1 MSALLKHYETIKAG
15 VKTAEEEEQEA
26 KERIEADKN
35 YARQGAY
42 NIYLDKFPDD
52 PYKYTR
58 AEKAVLGAEFTQFG
72 TVTLGVDAE
81 QAFKDNRNIEGY
93 LYGGLAFLSGL
104 GAGLVAKPVA
114 KGVAHFS
121 NLIKKAVVDKKPPP
135 LPLAAKSEAFDLLNF
150 NISPSK
156 TDTTGVVGEADP
168 FISPQTKNIKG
179 DYSYP
184 EVVSSPSM
192 RFGLSEEKG
201 ELFTPEFGK
210 DMGFD
215 LTQNKSLRNPKAPII
230 GEMYSPSLAAIN
242 NMEADSL
249 KKVMVSPKEIDGKS
263 YLKPEQVEQ
272 YFKPLVA
279 KGLIKKAEYEYL
291 IQNRLL
297 KNPRIFKNID
307 VDNAKLSDAERLH
320 RDQVRGY
327 KSIDVEDEFRM
338 PKVLGPTGEIGLSG
352 LYSRNA
358 PKDLKSFYQFNSM
371 AFISDN
377 MSVVEPKI
385 SFGGLAVLRPD
396 DILIDAGVVPEFATD
411 SLLNKRLID
420 IRRFLKGEGE
430 FIQGD
435 YTDNFRQFENNVIDN
450 LVETGDRIGFKNKK
464 AFIKRD
470 ALKEL
475 VSEGY
480 LDMSMLRYK
489 KPTLS
494 NQGASRE
501 RFDADKLFE
510 EITIK
515 PNDVF
520 EGITQPQL
528 DPNLELVDLDDFTA
542 DSVSYI
548 ARASGKKLF
557 AQSDK
562 AMISKLLNKTDDK
575 FFADDFKID
584 DLTDAIRAIDAED
597 LDDEIISENIKK
609 LAEKNPPLKDF
620 ANLKNLIDT
629 STFKNNRF
637 LMPDGQVYELGQPRR
652 IDEDGI
658 GSLMQFPSSDRVV
671 ETQKN
676 YLRDILRIKFQ
687 AKKLG
692 IGPVYERGK
701 IRQNSVIDLEEMKK
715 VANELE
721 KGEGSFAIKFDDRA
735 GRSTYGQTQEILQ
748 DRIDFDGKPTDRSFF
763 VSINT
768 KNLDPSLDEASREHD
783 SIENTLGYFRATLRD
798 GANTSKRALNVF
810 QKDEFVKE
818 SPNLSMTQ
826 AEVNM
831 PRGQF
836 DAEGGDGNYSF
847 AYMQPD
853 DTGQLN
859 PSVAEQFRNYK
870 GGQAGALEN
879 ITDQLDEQVRKI
891 NKEFEEGKL
900 PKLSNPIGLTSPS
913 DEFKSTQKT
922 NLFKVKQNLKA
933 RDFENAKADI
943 ADDIFSDMDLY
954 YEDAYK
960 LWYIEKIGKKSLI
973 NYPDKKIKV
982 DDDIRRLFSNMDE
995 EDLLG
1000 DEVNLMYSRG
1010 FEVPDQITIDG
1021 QLVDS
1026 KVAFKAD
1033 LKKQL
1038 EDVNYSDIEYDLKGE
1053 EMSRRGGA
1061 VEPVQGKSTAIQ
1073 REAKQLID
1081 SPMWRGQ
1088 SIDDRYKAQD
1098 KIEYVTNL
1106 MFPDNFVYSLDD
1118 NFKTFFKPFEG
1129 DTRYGAENF
1138 QTLRTDNVS
1147 IELLRDEIIPALE
1160 QYQKTVGK
1168 AEKPKAE
1175 EYLLSKTMRQL
1186 SDPPEILNENFLLI
1200 EEIQSDIHN
1209 RKVRKLEQMG
1219 GKSLGGKDF
1228 PLMTDDDYTEN
1239 LIKSA
1244 IVFAKKKG
1252 VNKIV
1257 IPHHAKIREA
1267 RHGTTETR
1275 INPDGTEY
1283 QAEVGGMAEATVQGA
1298 YKDGVRKATN
1308 KLKKIFGEDIGIAKT
1323 DLLHK
1328 TMKKQTR
1335 SKKFDDVK
1343 DAYVIDITNLKFNPE
1358 EGDIFKYNEGGY
1370 VGNVDSQ
1377 MSELLN

>member
-1 MSALLKHYETIKAG
+1 MSALLKHYEKIKAG

-184 EVVSSPSM
+184 EVVTSPSM
-192 RFGLSEEKG
+192 RLGLSEEKG

-263 YLKPEQVEQ
+263 YLKPEQIEQ

-279 KGLIKKAEYEYL
+279 KGLVKKAEYEYL
-291 IQNRLL
+291 IKNRLL

-307 VDNAKLSDAERLH
+307 EDNAKLSEAERLH

-327 KSIDVEDEFRM
+327 ESIDVEDEFRM
-338 PKVLGPTGEIGLSG
+338 PKVLGPTGEIGISG
-352 LYSRNA
+352 LYARNA
-358 PKDLKSFYQFNSM
+358 PKDPKSFYQFNSM

-396 DILIDAGVVPEFATD
+396 DILIDAGVVPEFATNP
-411 SLLNKRLID
+411 SLNNKLLD
-420 IRRFLKGEGE
+420 IRTFLKT
-430 FIQGD
+430 QGD
-435 YTDNFRQFENNVIDN
+435 YTDNFRQFENNVVDN
-450 LVETGDRIGFKNKK
+450 LVETGDRVGFKNKK

-475 VSEGY
+475 VSEDY
-480 LDMSMLRYK
+480 LDMSMLRYR
-489 KPTLS
+489 KPS
-494 NQGASRE
+494 PQGDSRE
-501 RFDADKLFE
+501 MFDADKLFE
-510 EITIK
+510 EITVK
-515 PNDVF
+515 SDDVF
-520 EGITQPQL
+520 EGINQPQL

-562 AMISKLLNKTDDK
+562 AMVSKLLNKTDDK
-575 FFADDFKID
+575 FFKDDFKID
-584 DLTDAIRAIDAED
+584 DLTNAIRAIDAED
-597 LDDEIISENIKK
+597 LDDEIISANIDKI
-609 LAEKNPPLKDF
+609 AETLKPTEIFVNTRSNDY
-620 ANLKNLIDT
+620 
-629 STFKNNRF
+629 F
-637 LMPDGQVYELGQPRR
+637 LMPDGQVYAFGQARR
-652 IDEDGI
+652 IDENGI
-658 GSLMQFPSSDRVV
+658 GPLVTPANVGLVDNDIVKQY
-671 ETQKN
+671 KN

-692 IGPVYERGK
+692 MGQIYKREQ

-715 VANELE
+715 VANEL
-721 KGEGSFAIKFDDRA
+721 KQGEGSFAIKFDDRA

-748 DRIDFDGKPTDRSFF
+748 DRIDFDGKPTNRSFF

-783 SIENTLGYFRATLRD
+783 SIENTLGYFRASLRD

-831 PRGQF
+831 PSGPF

-847 AYMQPD
+847 MFMQPD
-853 DTGQLN
+853 ETGQLN
-859 PSVAEQFRNYK
+859 PRVAEQFRNYK

-900 PKLSNPIGLTSPS
+900 PLLSNPAGEISAYT
-913 DEFKSTQKT
+913 DFKPTQKM
-922 NLFKVKQNLKA
+922 NLFQLRQNLKA

-943 ADDIFSDMDLY
+943 ADDIFSDMDVY
-954 YEDAYK
+954 YKETYRF
-960 LWYIEKIGKKSLI
+960 WYLEKTGRAKDI
-973 NYPDKKIKV
+973 NYYKGDVSVSTPLNSPITGEPEELIEFKSIR
-982 DDDIRRLFSNMDE
+982 DDQ
-995 EDLLG
+995 
-1000 DEVNLMYSRG
+1000 
-1010 FEVPDQITIDG
+1010 FEVPDQITVDG

-1026 KVAFKAD
+1026 EAAFKAD

-1038 EDVNYSDIEYDLKGE
+1038 EDVNYRDIQYDLKRE
-1053 EMSRRGGA
+1053 ELSRRGGA
-1061 VEPVQGKSTAIQ
+1061 VQPEQGKSTAIQ
-1073 REAKQLID
+1073 REAKKLID
-1081 SPMWRGQ
+1081 SPMWRSQ
-1088 SIDDRYKAQD
+1088 TIDDEYKAQD

-1118 NFKTFFKPFEG
+1118 NFRTFFRPFEG
-1129 DTRYGAENF
+1129 DPKYGAENF
-1138 QTLRTDNVS
+1138 QPLQTDNVS

-1160 QYQKTVGK
+1160 QYQKTLGK
-1168 AEKPKAE
+1168 VEKPKAE
-1175 EYLLSKTMRQL
+1175 GYLLSKTMRQF
-1186 SDPPEILNENFLLI
+1186 SDPPELLNENFLLI

-1209 RKVRKLEQMG
+1209 RKVRKLEEKG

-1328 TMKKQTR
+1328 SMRKQTR

-1343 DAYVIDITNLKFNPE
+1343 EAYVIDITNLKFNPE

-1370 VGNVDSQ
+1370 VGNVDTQ

>member
-1 MSALLKHYETIKAG
+1 MSVLLREYEQAKKNIKP
-15 VKTAEEEEQEA
+15 VEVQEA
-26 KERIEADKN
+26 EAKARVLADKN
-35 YARQGAY
+35 YARQAAY
-42 NIYLDKFPDD
+42 NIYLEKFAND
-52 PYKYTR
+52 PNKYQN
-58 AEKAVLGAEFTQFG
+58 AEKAVLGAELTQFG

-81 QAFKDNRNIEGY
+81 QAFKDNRNVEGY

-121 NLIKKAVVDKKPPP
+121 KLLRSAVVDKKPPP
-135 LPLAAKSEAFDLLNF
+135 LPVSAKSDAFDLVNF

-168 FISPQTKNIKG
+168 FISPKTKNIKG

-184 EVVSSPSM
+184 EVVTSPSM
-192 RFGLSEEKG
+192 RLGLPEEKG

-210 DMGFD
+210 DMGYD
-215 LTQNKSLRNPKAPII
+215 LNENKSLRNPNAPII
-230 GEMYSPSLAAIN
+230 GELYSPSLAAVN

-249 KKVMVSPKEIDGKS
+249 KKVMVSPKEIDGKL
-263 YLKPEQVEQ
+263 YIKPEQIEQ

-307 VDNAKLSDAERLH
+307 EDNAKLSEAEKLNRE
-320 RDQVRGY
+320 QVRGY
-327 KSIDVEDEFRM
+327 KSIDVEDDFRM

-358 PKDLKSFYQFNSM
+358 PKDLNDFYEFNTM
-371 AFISDN
+371 KYITGNMDN
-377 MSVVEPKI
+377 VDPKV
-385 SFGGLAVLRPD
+385 SFGGLAVLRSD
-396 DILIDAGVVPEFATD
+396 DILIDVGVVPEFATD

-430 FIQGD
+430 FIQGN

-450 LVETGDRIGFKNKK
+450 LVETGNRIGFKGKK

-475 VSEGY
+475 IRDGFLDINKLKYREPTPEG
-480 LDMSMLRYK
+480 DTTK
-489 KPTLS
+489 
-494 NQGASRE
+494 A
-501 RFDADKLFE
+501 FDEQKLFE

-515 PNDVF
+515 PEDVF
-520 EGITQPQL
+520 EGINQPQL
-528 DPNLELVDLDDFTA
+528 DPNLELVDLSNFTT
-542 DSVSYI
+542 DSVTKI
-548 ARASGKKLF
+548 AKAAGEKLF

-562 AMISKLLNKTDDK
+562 AMVSKLLNKTDDK
-575 FFADDFKID
+575 FFKDDFKID
-584 DLTDAIRAIDAED
+584 DLTNAIRAIDAED
-597 LDDEIISENIKK
+597 LNDEIINTNINKI
-609 LAEKNPPLKDF
+609 AKDLSDDEF
-620 ANLKNLIDT
+620 LTGEL
-629 STFKNNRF
+629 NNRF

-652 IDEDGI
+652 IDENGI
-658 GSLMQFPSSDRVV
+658 GSLVPLDNDIVKQYKD
-671 ETQKN
+671 

-692 IGPVYERGK
+692 IGPIYKREQ
-701 IRQNSVIDLEEMKK
+701 IRENSVIDLEEMKK
-715 VANELE
+715 AASELE

-748 DRIDFDGKPTDRSFF
+748 DRINFDGKPSDRSFF

-783 SIENTLGYFRATLRD
+783 SIENTLGYFRASLRD
-798 GANTSKRALNVF
+798 GANTKRRALNVY
-810 QKDEFVKE
+810 QKNEYVKE

-831 PRGQF
+831 PSGPF

-853 DTGQLN
+853 DTGQIN
-859 PSVAEQFRNYK
+859 PSMAEKFRNYK

-879 ITDQLDEQVRKI
+879 ITNQVTEQVRKI
-891 NKEFEEGKL
+891 KKEVEEGKL
-900 PKLSNPIGLTSPS
+900 DLLKNYEGDAGGAYTVDKKI
-913 DEFKSTQKT
+913 
-922 NLFKVKQNLKA
+922 NLYELELNVKA

-943 ADDIFSDMDLY
+943 ADDIFSDMDVY
-954 YEDAYK
+954 YKDTYQ
-960 LWYIEKIGKKSLI
+960 LWYLEKMGKKSFI
-973 NYPDKKIKV
+973 NYNNKTIKI
-982 DDDIRRLFSNMDE
+982 DDATRRELGLLEGDDE
-995 EDLLG
+995 LDLSFG
-1000 DEVNLMYSRG
+1000 G
-1010 FEVPDQITIDG
+1010 AFEVPDQTLVDG
-1021 QLVDS
+1021 QLVNS
-1026 KVAFKAD
+1026 KEAFKAD

-1038 EDVNYSDIEYDLKGE
+1038 ENITYRDLNLDLNHERAYRITGRE
-1053 EMSRRGGA
+1053 GQF
-1061 VEPVQGKSTAIQ
+1061 QGKSTAIQ
-1073 REAKQLID
+1073 REAKKLMD
-1081 SPMWRGQ
+1081 SPMWRSQ
-1088 SIDDRYKAQD
+1088 PIDDRYQAQD
-1098 KIEYVTNL
+1098 RVDYLTAL
-1106 MFPDNFVYSLDD
+1106 MFPDNFVNSLDD
-1118 NFKTFFKPFEG
+1118 DFKTFFRPYEG
-1129 DTRYGAENF
+1129 DPRVGAENF
-1138 QTLRTDNVS
+1138 QTLDKANVS
-1147 IELLRDEIIPALE
+1147 IQLLEDEIIPALE
-1160 QYQKTVGK
+1160 QYQKTLGK
-1168 AEKPKAE
+1168 VEKPKAE

-1186 SDPPEILNENFLLI
+1186 SDSPDPLNEKFLLI

-1209 RKVRKLEQMG
+1209 RKVRKLTQAG
-1219 GKSLGGKDF
+1219 GESRGGKDF

-1275 INPDGTEY
+1275 IRPDGTEY
-1283 QAEVGGMAEATVQGA
+1283 QVEVGGMAEATVQGA

-1308 KLKKIFGEDIGIAKT
+1308 KLKKIFGEDIGISKT

-1328 TMKKQTR
+1328 SMKKQTR

-1343 DAYVIDITNLKFNPE
+1343 EAYVIDITNLKFNPE

>member
-1 MSALLKHYETIKAG
+1 MSVLLREYEQAKKNIKP
-15 VKTAEEEEQEA
+15 VEVQEA
-26 KERIEADKN
+26 EAKARVQADKN
-35 YARQGAY
+35 YARQAAY
-42 NIYLDKFPDD
+42 KLYLDKFPDD
-52 PYKYTR
+52 PNKYQN
-58 AEKAVLGAEFTQFG
+58 AEKSVIGAEFTQFG
-72 TVTLGVDAE
+72 TVTLGVDSE
-81 QAFKDNRNIEGY
+81 QAFKDNRKAEGY

-104 GAGLVAKPVA
+104 GAGFAARPVA
-114 KGVAHFS
+114 KGIAHFS
-121 NLIKKAVVDKKPPP
+121 KLLRSAVVDKKPPP
-135 LPLAAKSEAFDLLNF
+135 LPVEAKSEAFDLLNF

-168 FISPQTKNIKG
+168 FISPKTKNIKG

-184 EVVSSPSM
+184 EVVTSPSM
-192 RFGLSEEKG
+192 RLGLPEEKG

-210 DMGFD
+210 DMGYN
-215 LTQNKSLRNPKAPII
+215 LNENKSLRNPNAPII
-230 GEMYSPSLAAIN
+230 GELYSPSLAAVN
-242 NMEADSL
+242 NIEADSL
-249 KKVMVSPKEIDGKS
+249 KKVMVSPKEIDGKL
-263 YLKPEQVEQ
+263 YIKPEQIEQ

-297 KNPRIFKNID
+297 KNPKIFKNID
-307 VDNAKLSDAERLH
+307 EDNAKLSEAEKLH

-327 KSIDVEDEFRM
+327 KSINVEEEFRM
-338 PKVLGPTGEIGLSG
+338 PTVLGPTGDIGLSE

-358 PKDLKSFYQFNSM
+358 PKDLNDFYEFNTM
-371 AFISDN
+371 KYITGNMDN
-377 MSVVEPKI
+377 VDPKV
-385 SFGGLAVLRPD
+385 SFGGLAVLRSD
-396 DILIDAGVVPEFATD
+396 DILIDAGLVPIFAAD
-411 SLLNKRLID
+411 PLLNKKLID
-420 IRRFLKGEGE
+420 IRRFLKE
-430 FIQGD
+430 QGD
-435 YTDNFRQFENNVIDN
+435 YTDNFRQFENDVINN
-450 LVETGDRIGFKNKK
+450 LVETRPRVGFKYKK

-475 VSEGY
+475 VRDGFLDINKLEYREPTTEG
-480 LDMSMLRYK
+480 DIFINR
-489 KPTLS
+489 PTNS
-494 NQGASRE
+494 
-501 RFDADKLFE
+501 FDEQKLFE

-515 PNDVF
+515 PEDIF
-520 EGITQPQL
+520 EGINQPQL
-528 DPNLELVDLDDFTA
+528 DPNLELVDLSSFTNQSKA
-542 DSVSYI
+542 KI
-548 ARASGKKLF
+548 AKAAGEKLF

-597 LDDEIISENIKK
+597 LNDEIINTNINRI
-609 LAEKNPPLKDF
+609 AKDLSDDEF
-620 ANLKNLIDT
+620 LTGEL
-629 STFKNNRF
+629 NNRF

-652 IDEDGI
+652 IDENGI
-658 GSLMQFPSSDRVV
+658 GPLVPYNHTNYPLDNDIVKQYKD
-671 ETQKN
+671 

-692 IGPVYERGK
+692 IGPIYKREQ
-701 IRQNSVIDLEEMKK
+701 IRQNSVIDVEEMKK
-715 VANELE
+715 AASELE
-721 KGEGSFAIKFDDRA
+721 QGEGSFAIKFDDRA

-748 DRIDFDGKPTDRSFF
+748 DRIDFEGKPSNRSFF

-783 SIENTLGYFRATLRD
+783 SIENTLGYFRASLRD
-798 GANTSKRALNVF
+798 GANTSRRALNVF

-818 SPNLSMTQ
+818 SPDLSMTQ

-831 PRGQF
+831 PTGPF
-836 DAEGGDGNYSF
+836 DAENDGNYSF
-847 AYMQPD
+847 MGMRPD
-853 DTGQLN
+853 ETGQLN
-859 PSVAEQFRNYK
+859 PRMAEQFRNYK

-879 ITDQLDEQVRKI
+879 ITDQVDEQVRKI
-891 NKEFEEGKL
+891 NKEFEEGKFPL
-900 PKLSNPIGLTSPS
+900 LSNPAGEISAYT
-913 DEFKSTQKT
+913 DFKPTQKM
-922 NLFKVKQNLKA
+922 NLMQLRSNIKA

-943 ADDIFSDMDLY
+943 ADDIYSDMDLY
-954 YEDAYK
+954 YEDTYK
-960 LWYIEKIGKKSLI
+960 LWYLEKIGKRDLI

-982 DDDIRRLFSNMDE
+982 DDDIRRELGLFE
-995 EDLLG
+995 GDLLG
-1000 DEVNLMYSRG
+1000 DEINLMYSGG
-1010 FEVPDQITIDG
+1010 FTVPDQIRIDG
-1021 QLVDS
+1021 QLVNS
-1026 KVAFKAD
+1026 KEAFKAD

-1038 EDVNYSDIEYDLKGE
+1038 EDVNYRDIQYDLKRE
-1053 EMSRRGGA
+1053 ELSRRGGA
-1061 VEPVQGKSTAIQ
+1061 VQPEQGKSTAIQ

-1081 SPMWRGQ
+1081 SPMWRSQ
-1088 SIDDRYKAQD
+1088 TIDDKYQAQD
-1098 KIEYVTNL
+1098 RVDYLLNL
-1106 MFPDNFVYSLDD
+1106 MFPDNFVYSLDSD
-1118 NFKTFFKPFEG
+1118 FRTFFRPFEG
-1129 DTRYGAENF
+1129 DPKYGAENF
-1138 QTLRTDNVS
+1138 QTLSRDNVS
-1147 IELLRDEIIPALE
+1147 IELLRNEIIPALE

-1168 AEKPKAE
+1168 ATKPKAE

-1186 SDPPEILNENFLLI
+1186 SDPPDPLNERFLLI

-1209 RKVRKLEQMG
+1209 RKVRKLTEAG
-1219 GKSLGGKDF
+1219 GESRGGKDF

-1308 KLKKIFGEDIGIAKT
+1308 KLKKIFGESIGISKT

-1328 TMKKQTR
+1328 SMKKQTR

-1343 DAYVIDITNLKFNPE
+1343 EAYVIDITNLKFNPE
-1358 EGDIFKYNEGGY
+1358 EGDVFKYNEGGY

>member
-1 MSALLKHYETIKAG
+1 MSALLREYEQAKKNIKP
-15 VKTAEEEEQEA
+15 VEVQEA
-26 KERIEADKN
+26 EAKARVQADKN
-35 YARQGAY
+35 YARQAAY
-42 NIYLDKFPDD
+42 KLYLDKFPND
-52 PYKYTR
+52 PNKYQN
-58 AEKAVLGAEFTQFG
+58 AEKSVIGAEFTQFG
-72 TVTLGVDAE
+72 TVTLGVDSE
-81 QAFKDNRNIEGY
+81 QAFKDNRKAEGY

-121 NLIKKAVVDKKPPP
+121 DLLKKAVVDKKPPP

-168 FISPQTKNIKG
+168 FISPKTKNIKG

-184 EVVSSPSM
+184 EVVTSPSM
-192 RFGLSEEKG
+192 RLGLPEEKG

-210 DMGFD
+210 DMGYN
-215 LTQNKSLRNPKAPII
+215 LNENKSLRNPNAPII
-230 GEMYSPSLAAIN
+230 GELYSPSLAAVN
-242 NMEADSL
+242 NIEADSL
-249 KKVMVSPKEIDGKS
+249 KKVMVSPKEIDGKL
-263 YLKPEQVEQ
+263 YIKPEQIEQ

-320 RDQVRGY
+320 RDQVREY

-338 PKVLGPTGEIGLSG
+338 PKVLGPTGEIGVSG
-352 LYSRNA
+352 LYARNA
-358 PKDLKSFYQFNSM
+358 PKDPKSFYQFNSM

-396 DILIDAGVVPEFATD
+396 DILIDAGVVPEFATNP
-411 SLLNKRLID
+411 SLNNKLLD
-420 IRRFLKGEGE
+420 IRTFLKV
-430 FIQGD
+430 QGD
-435 YTDNFRQFENNVIDN
+435 YTDNFRQFENNVVDN
-450 LVETGDRIGFKNKK
+450 LVETGDRVGFKNKK

-475 VSEGY
+475 VSEDY
-480 LDMSMLRYK
+480 LDITMLRYR
-489 KPTLS
+489 KPS
-494 NQGASRE
+494 PQGDSRE

-510 EITIK
+510 EITVK
-515 PNDVF
+515 ADDVF
-520 EGITQPQL
+520 EGINQPQL

-575 FFADDFKID
+575 FFKDDFKID
-584 DLTDAIRAIDAED
+584 DLLDAIRAIDAED
-597 LDDEIISENIKK
+597 LDDEIISESIDKI
-609 LAEKNPPLKDF
+609 AEKLKPTELFSKLRSKDY
-620 ANLKNLIDT
+620 
-629 STFKNNRF
+629 F
-637 LMPDGQVYELGQPRR
+637 LMPDGQVYAFGQTRR

-658 GSLMQFPSSDRVV
+658 GPLLQFPSGDNIVK
-671 ETQKN
+671 TYKN

-692 IGPVYERGK
+692 IGPVYKREK

-721 KGEGSFAIKFDDRA
+721 QGEGSFAIKFDDRA

-748 DRIDFDGKPTDRSFF
+748 ERIDFEGKPTNRSFF

-831 PRGQF
+831 PS
-836 DAEGGDGNYSF
+836 AEGGDGNYSF
-847 AYMQPD
+847 MFMQPD
-853 DTGQLN
+853 ETGQLN
-859 PSVAEQFRNYK
+859 PRVAEQFRNYK

-900 PKLSNPIGLTSPS
+900 PLLSNPAGEISAYT
-913 DEFKSTQKT
+913 DFKPTQKM
-922 NLFKVKQNLKA
+922 NLFQLRQNLKA

-943 ADDIFSDMDLY
+943 ADDIFSDKDVY
-954 YEDAYK
+954 YKETYRF
-960 LWYIEKIGKKSLI
+960 WYLEKTGRAKDI
-973 NYPDKKIKV
+973 NYDKEDVSVSIPLYNNPITGEPEELIEFKSIR
-982 DDDIRRLFSNMDE
+982 DDQ
-995 EDLLG
+995 
-1000 DEVNLMYSRG
+1000 
-1010 FEVPDQITIDG
+1010 FEVPDQITVDG

-1026 KVAFKAD
+1026 EAAFKAD

-1038 EDVNYSDIEYDLKGE
+1038 EDVNYRDIEYDLKRE
-1053 EMSRRGGA
+1053 EISRRGGA
-1061 VEPVQGKSTAIQ
+1061 VEPEQGKSTAIQ
-1073 REAKQLID
+1073 REAKKLID
-1081 SPMWRGQ
+1081 SPMWRSQ
-1088 SIDDRYKAQD
+1088 SIDDTYKAQD
-1098 KIEYVTNL
+1098 KIDYVNNL

-1118 NFKTFFKPFEG
+1118 NFRTFFRPYEG
-1129 DTRYGAENF
+1129 DPKYGAENF
-1138 QTLRTDNVS
+1138 QTLSRDNVS

-1160 QYQKTVGK
+1160 QYQKNLGK
-1168 AEKPKAE
+1168 VEKPKAE
-1175 EYLLSKTMRQL
+1175 GYLLSKTMRQL
-1186 SDPPEILNENFLLI
+1186 SDPPDPLNEKFLLI

-1209 RKVRKLEQMG
+1209 RKVRKLTEAG
-1219 GKSLGGKDF
+1219 GKSRGGKDF

-1308 KLKKIFGEDIGIAKT
+1308 KLKKIFGEDIGISKT

-1328 TMKKQTR
+1328 SMKKQTR

-1343 DAYVIDITNLKFNPE
+1343 EAYVIDITNLKFNPE

>member
-1 MSALLKHYETIKAG
+1 MSALLREYEQAKKN
-15 VKTAEEEEQEA
+15 VKPVEVQEA
-26 KERIEADKN
+26 EAKARVLADKN
-35 YARQGAY
+35 YARQAAY
-42 NIYLDKFPDD
+42 NIYLEKFPND
-52 PYKYTR
+52 PNKYQN
-58 AEKAVLGAEFTQFG
+58 AEKAVLGAEITQFG

-81 QAFKDNRNIEGY
+81 QAFEDNRNVEGY

-104 GAGLVAKPVA
+104 GAGFAAKPVA
-114 KGVAHFS
+114 KGIAHFS
-121 NLIKKAVVDKKPPP
+121 KLLRGAVVDKKPPP
-135 LPLAAKSEAFDLLNF
+135 LPVSAKSDAFDLVNF

-168 FISPQTKNIKG
+168 FISTKTKNVKG

-184 EVVSSPSM
+184 EVVTSPRM
-192 RFGLSEEKG
+192 RLGVSEEKG

-215 LTQNKSLRNPKAPII
+215 LTQNKSLRNPNAPII
-230 GEMYSPSLAAIN
+230 GELYSPSLAAVN
-242 NMEADSL
+242 NMEAESL

-263 YLKPEQVEQ
+263 YLKPEQIEQ

-307 VDNAKLSDAERLH
+307 EDNAKLSEAQKLNIE
-320 RDQVRGY
+320 QVRGY
-327 KSIDVEDEFRM
+327 KSIDVEDDFRM
-338 PKVLGPTGEIGLSG
+338 PKVLGPTGEVGLSG

-358 PKDLKSFYQFNSM
+358 PKDLNDFYEFNTM
-371 AFISDN
+371 KYITGNMDN
-377 MSVVEPKI
+377 VDPRV
-385 SFGGLAVLRPD
+385 SFGGLAVLRSD
-396 DILIDAGVVPEFATD
+396 DILIDAGLVPIFATD
-411 SLLNKRLID
+411 RLLNKKLMD
-420 IRRFLKGEGE
+420 IRQFLKSTR
-430 FIQGD
+430 GD
-435 YTDNFRQFENNVIDN
+435 YTDNFRQFENDVINN
-450 LVETGDRIGFKNKK
+450 LVETGDRIGFKDKK

-475 VSEGY
+475 IRDGFLDINKLKYREPTPEG
-480 LDMSMLRYK
+480 DITK
-489 KPTLS
+489 
-494 NQGASRE
+494 A
-501 RFDADKLFE
+501 FDEQKLFE

-515 PNDVF
+515 QENVF
-520 EGITQPQL
+520 EGIDQPQL
-528 DPNLELVDLDDFTA
+528 DPNLELVDLSNFTT
-542 DSVSYI
+542 DSVTKI
-548 ARASGKKLF
+548 AKAAGEKLF

-562 AMISKLLNKTDDK
+562 AMVSKLLNKTDDK
-575 FFADDFKID
+575 FFKDDFKID
-584 DLTDAIRAIDAED
+584 DLTNAIRAIDAED
-597 LDDEIISENIKK
+597 LNDEIINTNINRI
-609 LAEKNPPLKDF
+609 AKDLSDDEF
-620 ANLKNLIDT
+620 LTGEL
-629 STFKNNRF
+629 NNRF

-652 IDEDGI
+652 IDENGI
-658 GSLMQFPSSDRVV
+658 GSLVRLDNDSVKQYKD
-671 ETQKN
+671 

-692 IGPVYERGK
+692 IGPIYKREK
-701 IRQNSVIDLEEMKK
+701 IRENSVIDLEEMKK
-715 VANELE
+715 VASELE
-721 KGEGSFAIKFDDRA
+721 QGEGSFAIKFDDRA

-748 DRIDFDGKPTDRSFF
+748 DRIDFEGKPTNRSFF

-798 GANTSKRALNVF
+798 GANTSKQALNVF
-810 QKDEFVKE
+810 QKNEYVKE

-831 PRGQF
+831 PSGPF

-847 AYMQPD
+847 MYMQPD

-859 PSVAEQFRNYK
+859 PRMAEQFRNYK

-879 ITDQLDEQVRKI
+879 ITDQVTEQVRKI
-891 NKEFEEGKL
+891 KKEVEEGKL
-900 PKLSNPIGLTSPS
+900 DLLKNYEGDAGGAYKVDKKI
-913 DEFKSTQKT
+913 
-922 NLFKVKQNLKA
+922 NLYELELNVKA

-973 NYPDKKIKV
+973 NYPDKKVKV

-1021 QLVDS
+1021 QLVNS
-1026 KVAFKAD
+1026 KEAFKAD

-1038 EDVNYSDIEYDLKGE
+1038 ENITYRDLNLDLNHERAYHMTG
-1053 EMSRRGGA
+1053 RGDQF
-1061 VEPVQGKSTAIQ
+1061 QGKSTAIQ

-1081 SPMWRGQ
+1081 SPMWRSQ
-1088 SIDDRYKAQD
+1088 PIDDSYKAQD
-1098 KIEYVTNL
+1098 RVDYLTAL
-1106 MFPDNFVYSLDD
+1106 MFPDNFVNSLDD
-1118 NFKTFFKPFEG
+1118 DFKTFFRPYEG
-1129 DTRYGAENF
+1129 DPKYGAENF
-1138 QTLRTDNVS
+1138 QTLDKANVS
-1147 IELLRDEIIPALE
+1147 IEILENEIIPALE

-1186 SDPPEILNENFLLI
+1186 SDPPDPLNEKFLLI

-1209 RKVRKLEQMG
+1209 RKVRKLTEAG
-1219 GKSLGGKDF
+1219 GESRGGKDF

-1308 KLKKIFGEDIGIAKT
+1308 KLKKIFGESIGISKT

-1328 TMKKQTR
+1328 SMKKQTR

-1343 DAYVIDITNLKFNPE
+1343 EAYVIDITNLKFNPE